1 MEFSDPCYVLDTV
14 QRRVQ
19 ELTVFIQ
26 LMYFCVEMGTEA
38 FCYYSCL
45 KVILNGRIV
54 LNKVPEEEAYLLSF
68 FHVVLL
74 RHDYVAFEN
83 VAVH

>member
-1 MEFSDPCYVLDTV
+1 MLWSTEFSDPCYVLDTV

-26 LMYFCVEMGTEA
+26 LVYFCVEMGTEA

-45 KVILNGRIV
+45 KVILNVRIV
-54 LNKVPEEEAYLLSF
+54 LNKVPEEEAYLP
-68 FHVVLL
+68 
-74 RHDYVAFEN
+74 DYVAFEN

>member
-1 MEFSDPCYVLDTV
+1 MLWSTEFSDPCYVLDTV

-19 ELTVFIQ
+19 EMTVFIQ
-26 LMYFCVEMGTEA
+26 LVYFCVEMGTEA

-45 KVILNGRIV
+45 KVILNVRIV
-54 LNKVPEEEAYLLSF
+54 LNKVPEEEAYLL
-68 FHVVLL
+68 
-74 RHDYVAFEN
+74 DYVAFEN